1 MRENKLS
8 MRLFALPLAF
18 LVMSALIFTGFARA
32 WAQDATQNKHIDAVS
47 FNLIG
52 YESGQTADSVQ
63 VGSQTS
69 NVFAESKKFLQSD
82 PNADDWKDATG
93 KFAPE
98 FKYRVK
104 ITFSAKS
111 GYDFTGLVKEKITL
125 ETGESAV
132 EYDAAKKVATFDLK
146 RILANYTLTFNT
158 NDGSAIAPV
167 TKPENTVIDLA
178 DYTPTKKGFKFE
190 GWYAQAEL
198 TQKMTQVTLSKNTTV
213 YAKWVKEESSTPNKP
228 NPKVPG
234 DSNGKKTTPSDSSQ
248 SNASN
253 GSGDNKVNPDSETDS
268 AKPNTAG
275 SSTNSSDK
283 KDMSKENKKTEES
296 AKLPG
301 TGSESW
307 LMASISALMV
317 TAGVA
322 LIVSR
327 RRNGAFA
334 R

>member
-1 MRENKLS
+1 MHGNKLS
-8 MRLFALPLAF
+8 MRLFAFALAF
-18 LVMSALIFTGFARA
+18 LLMSTLIFAGFARA
-32 WAQDATQNKHIDAVS
+32 WAQDATQNKHIDEVS

-52 YESGQTADSVQ
+52 YESGQTANSVQ

-93 KFAPE
+93 TFSPH
-98 FKYRVK
+98 FKYRVQ

-125 ETGESAV
+125 ETGETAV
-132 EYDAAKKVATFDLK
+132 AYDATKKVATFDLK

-198 TQKMTQVTLSKNTTV
+198 KQKITKVTLSQNTTV

-228 NPKVPG
+228 NSKVPG
-234 DSNGKKTTPSDSSQ
+234 DSNGKKTTSSDK

-317 TAGVA
+317 TAGAA

-327 RRNGAFA
+327 RRNGAFT

>member
-82 PNADDWKDATG
+82 PKADDWKNATG

-98 FKYRVK
+98 FKYRVQ

-125 ETGESAV
+125 ETGETAV

-198 TQKMTQVTLSKNTTV
+198 KQKITKVTLSQNTTV

-228 NPKVPG
+228 NSKVPG
-234 DSNGKKTTPSDSSQ
+234 DSNGKKTTPSDK

-253 GSGDNKVNPDSETDS
+253 GSGDNKVTPAPSTDS
-268 AKPNTAG
+268 AKPNIAD
-275 SSTNSSDK
+275 SSANASDK

-307 LMASISALMV
+307 LMVSISALMV
-317 TAGVA
+317 TAGAA